1 MRRPHTCRPAAS
13 LTRGKSG
20 TLLRV
25 ILAALRVVILA
36 IATAL
41 VVPPVWY
48 AAFPEPAPELPPA
61 GRRVEVA
68 PGVGVNVLEEGAGR
82 PIVLVHGHPGCAY
95 DWSASMHALAGRGY
109 RVLAY
114 DRVGYGRSD
123 GRANGP
129 YTVDAN
135 ADELLALLAAEDLHD
150 AVVVGWSYGG
160 GTALVAARKDPARFA
175 RLVLVGSVGPGI
187 ETRDAPPRLIVEFM
201 AGPGLS
207 WLARVPPLSRRLRAA
222 LTAAAFAPDPIAA
235 GYLTQLDANFGRPHT
250 LDTFRSEGR
259 DLGGEVDLDPSPIEL
274 PMLIVQ
280 GDQDRLVPLRVGEEL
295 HRRARHAEL
304 WVVPRGSHM
313 LPITHA
319 AALAER
325 ISAFANER

>member
-1 MRRPHTCRPAAS
+1 VIRTA
-13 LTRGKSG
+13 
-20 TLLRV
+20 LL
-25 ILAALRVVILA
+25 VVIAAIVGGLA
-36 IATAL
+36 L
-41 VVPPVWY
+41 PPLWY
-48 AAFPEPAPELPPA
+48 AAFPERVPELPPP

-68 PGVGVNVLEEGAGR
+68 PGVGVNVIEAGTGR
-82 PIVLVHGHPGCAY
+82 PIVLVHGHPACAY
-95 DWSASMHALAGRGY
+95 DFAALMGELAARGY

-123 GRANGP
+123 GRANSE

-135 ADELLALLAAEDLHD
+135 ADELLALLAAADLRD

-160 GTALVAARKDPARFA
+160 GTSIVAARKDSSRIA

-187 ETRDAPPRLIVEFM
+187 EHREGPPRLVMAFL

-207 WLARVPPLSRRLRAA
+207 WLARVPPLDRRLRAM
-222 LTAAAFAPDPIAA
+222 LTAVAFDPDPIPA

-250 LDTFRSEGR
+250 LNTFRSEGK
-259 DLGGEVDLDPSPIEL
+259 DLDGQADLDPSAIDL

-280 GDQDRLVPLRVGEEL
+280 GDKDRLVPLSVGEEI
-295 HRRARHAEL
+295 HRRARRAEL
-304 WVVPRGSHM
+304 WVVPGGSHM

-319 AALAER
+319 AALADR
-325 ISAFANER
+325 IAAFAGER